1 MADVIDPTGN
11 PADAPKLDDLG
22 NPIVEE
28 DKPTNIDE
36 EMMEDMKKVWSVFS
50 SGVGSEDR
58 APITELQTIMRA
70 LDINLPTEESVAEVR
85 KMIDPEGKGYIEFPG
100 LVAVMEEKLKE
111 TDTVEDLIA
120 ELTKLDKDADGRIPT
135 AEFKQYM
142 MNLGN
147 KMTVEEVEELLKEAD
162 PKSEGFINIEEFA
175 DRLSPPKK

>member
-1 MADVIDPTGN
+1 
-11 PADAPKLDDLG
+11 
-22 NPIVEE
+22 
-28 DKPTNIDE
+28 
-36 EMMEDMKKVWSVFS
+36 
-50 SGVGSEDR
+50 
-58 APITELQTIMRA
+58 MRA
-70 LDINLPTEESVAEVR
+70 LDINLPTEESVEEVR

-120 ELTKLDKDADGRIPT
+120 ELNKLDKDADGRIPT

-142 MNLGN
+142 MNMGN
-147 KMTVEEVEELLKEAD
+147 KMTPEEVDELLKEAD